1 MADATPLRVRFDA
14 FELDEANARLTRD
27 GQPIALPPKAFAVL
41 CTLARRQGQL
51 VTKNALLDAVW
62 GHQHVSE
69 SLLKNII
76 SSVRAALSDDA
87 KAPRFIETA
96 SRFGYRFI
104 AITVSA
110 AVASSP
116 VAAQGSPVVPRPS
129 SGASIVGREA
139 ALAKMR
145 ETWQKALAGQRQ
157 LLWIAGEAGVGKT
170 TLIESFVSEMPPRT
184 AAFGRCVEH
193 FGTGEPYLPVLEVL
207 KEICRLEPELT
218 RLMRTIAPTW
228 LIQMPWFVSEA
239 ERTALHRELA
249 GAHPDRMLREIR
261 ELMDHFSA
269 TRPICFILEDM
280 HWSDLGTLRMMEH
293 FARRPRAVPILWIAS
308 FRLTQI
314 IAENHPLRGLR
325 QELRVQKLC
334 EEIVLDPFSEAEVD
348 TYLRNRLP
356 QARFPSSLVR
366 RLHEHTDGLPLFVV
380 SVADTLVEQAETDPA
395 TLDRWQANPNDPLP
409 VPESLAGVIEKQ
421 AAGLSPEVQAM
432 LEAASVCGTEF
443 RAGIVASMIER
454 EPQWVRERCDDLV
467 RRQIWVRQIG
477 IVELPDGEFDSRYA
491 FVHALYQ
498 HVLYERLAM
507 SQRVQH
513 HRRAARALGSSPV
526 IGETLAPA
534 ELASHYE
541 RGHAIPAAVRA
552 YADAAGLALAHF
564 APRDSAYLSA
574 HGLSLI
580 NRCPEGEERLEL
592 ELALMGHSGLALSQ
606 LHGIASDEARAA
618 FARVQA
624 LCDQLP
630 QTPSRAITLNG
641 LGWMFYVRGE
651 FDEALAL
658 AARLEEISALHE
670 DARLFILACNLR
682 GVALS
687 NTGKLAAGCEWMER
701 GIERCRAL
709 PDEGASGE
717 LLIDP
722 EVSMRF
728 NVGFPLV
735 NLGLPD
741 RARRLLTLGHERAQR
756 LGQPMSL
763 MLSHWTTGMAEARLN
778 NVSEVA
784 RHAAS
789 LAKLMETAMLPQG
802 VGPSLWLRGLAEAR
816 RGDPRT
822 GHERIMKGYESHAR
836 LGMYCGCAEVLGYAT
851 EALILAEDWAAARR
865 QVEEALSLANRINDR
880 IAIPDLFLLQARIE
894 LAGKDVASA
903 RRAMLAGLQEA
914 RTQEARW
921 YELTALLALAELA
934 DSGPEDLAALETAH
948 RQMTEGLDT
957 QLYRRAGELLA
968 ARKPPR

>member
-87 KAPRFIETA
+87 KAPRYIETA

-104 AITVSA
+104 AITAST
-110 AVASSP
+110 AVASP
-116 VAAQGSPVVPRPS
+116 PAAAQGSPVVPRPT

-239 ERTALHRELA
+239 ERVALHRELA

-308 FRLTQI
+308 FRLAQI

-356 QARFPSSLVR
+356 KARFPSSFVR
-366 RLHEHTDGLPLFVV
+366 RLHGHTDGLPLFVV
-380 SVADTLVEQAETDPA
+380 SVADTLAEQAEKDPVA
-395 TLDRWQANPNDPLP
+395 LERWQADPNGPLP

-421 AAGLSPEVQAM
+421 AAGLPPEVQAM

-443 RAGIVASMIER
+443 RAGIVANMIER

-467 RRQIWVRQIG
+467 RRQIWVRQVS

-491 FVHALYQ
+491 FLHALYQ

-513 HRRAARALGSSPV
+513 HRRAARALSSGRV
-526 IGETLAPA
+526 IGESLAPA

-541 RGHAIPAAVRA
+541 RGHAIPAALRA
-552 YADAAGLALAHF
+552 YAEAAGLALAHF
-564 APRDSAYLSA
+564 APRDSAYLAA
-574 HGLSLI
+574 HGLSLL
-580 NRCPEGEERLEL
+580 NRCPEGEERMEL
-592 ELALMGHSGLALSQ
+592 ELALMGHSGLAASQ
-606 LHGIASDEARAA
+606 LHGVASDEARAA

-630 QTPSRAITLNG
+630 QTPARALTLTG
-641 LGWMFYVRGE
+641 LGWIFYVRGE
-651 FDEALAL
+651 FDQALAL
-658 AARLEEISALHE
+658 ATRLEEIATLHE
-670 DARLFILACNLR
+670 HATLFVLTCNLR

-687 NTGKLAAGCEWMER
+687 NTGRLTAACEWLER
-701 GIERCRAL
+701 GIEKCTELPEEARA
-709 PDEGASGE
+709 A
-717 LLIDP
+717 LLLDP

-728 NVGFPLV
+728 NAGFPLV
-735 NLGLPD
+735 NLGFPG
-741 RARRLLTLGHERAQR
+741 RARRHMQLGQQRAER
-756 LGQPMSL
+756 LGEPMSV
-763 MLSHWTTGMAEARLN
+763 MLAHWTSGMAEARLN
-778 NVSEVA
+778 NLPEVA
-784 RHAAS
+784 RHAAG
-789 LAKLMETAMLPQG
+789 LAKVVESAMLPQAL
-802 VGPSLWLRGLAEAR
+802 GPSLWLRGLAEAR
-816 RGDPRT
+816 GGDPRT
-822 GHERIMKGYESHAR
+822 GHEHIMKGYESHAR

-851 EALILAEDWAAARR
+851 EALFLAEDWSAARKR
-865 QVEEALSLANRINDR
+865 VEEGLSLANRIDDR

-894 LAGKDVASA
+894 LAAKDVASA

-921 YELTALLALAELA
+921 YELTALLALAELE
-934 DSGPEDLAALETAH
+934 DSGPDDLTALETAH